1 MPPSAWNRVLQDII
15 LLQLA
20 DQQQPPAPGQPSQQ
34 DRYRRSKIATIE
46 KVTGRRL
53 IIYASACT
61 SPAKP
66 VSIEMLMLDPSDK
79 IGFKAV
85 TENIPGPNLD
95 VLIHS
100 PGGYPDAVESLVQQ
114 LRGKYTSIRFIVPSY
129 AKSAATM
136 LAMSGNEILM
146 DADAEL
152 GPIDPQMRTQTGTS
166 PAVAILEQ
174 FQKAQAELQQD
185 AAKLPGWMPILSQLG
200 PSVLVDCVHAIDLA
214 KYLVKYWT
222 KTYMLSGDA
231 DAEGKSTKIAEY
243 LSDHGKLKSHG
254 RPIKI
259 PDLQPL
265 GVRVTDI
272 RTNPAL
278 HAALNEFYCCMDI
291 LLANSPVYK
300 LLENSTGDALI
311 RQTAVFQAQFMQQ
324 LPVVQPQP
332 VSALPS
338 ADAPS
343 RPLSA
348 GAIRVVDSVLRAR
361 VPESAFRRD

>member
-1 MPPSAWNRVLQDII
+1 MPPSAWNRILQDIN
-15 LLQLA
+15 LLQQK

-34 DRYRRSKIATIE
+34 DHYRRSKIAAIE

-66 VSIEMLMLDPSDK
+66 VSIDMLMMDPSDK
-79 IGFKAV
+79 IGFKTV

-95 VLIHS
+95 VLLHS

-114 LRGKYTSIRFIVPSY
+114 LRGKYDSVRFIVPSY

-136 LAMSGNEILM
+136 LAMSGDEILM
-146 DADAEL
+146 ETDAEL

-166 PAVAILEQ
+166 PAAAILEQ
-174 FQKAQAELQQD
+174 FQKAQDELRQD
-185 AAKLPGWMPILSQLG
+185 ATRLPGWMPILSQLG
-200 PSVLVDCVHAIDLA
+200 PSLLVDCDHAIELA
-214 KYLVKYWT
+214 KILVKDWT
-222 KTYMLSGDA
+222 KSYMLRGEP
-231 DAEGKSTKIAEY
+231 DAEAKSARIADY
-243 LSDHGKLKSHG
+243 LTDHAKLKSHG

-265 GVRVTDI
+265 GVRVSDM

-278 HAALNEFYCCMDI
+278 QVAVNELYCCLDI
-291 LLANSPVYK
+291 LLGNSAAFKVF
-300 LLENSTGDALI
+300 ENSAGDALI
-311 RQTAVFQAQFMQQ
+311 RQTASFQAQFIQAMPAP
-324 LPVVQPQP
+324 LPV
-332 VSALPS
+332 L
-338 ADAPS
+338 PS

-348 GAIRVVDSVLRAR
+348 AAIRVVDSVLRAR
-361 VPESAFRRD
+361 VPESAIRRD

>member
-152 GPIDPQMRTQTGTS
+152 G
-166 PAVAILEQ
+166 
-174 FQKAQAELQQD
+174 
-185 AAKLPGWMPILSQLG
+185 
-200 PSVLVDCVHAIDLA
+200 
-214 KYLVKYWT
+214 
-222 KTYMLSGDA
+222 
-231 DAEGKSTKIAEY
+231 
-243 LSDHGKLKSHG
+243 
-254 RPIKI
+254 
-259 PDLQPL
+259 
-265 GVRVTDI
+265 
-272 RTNPAL
+272 
-278 HAALNEFYCCMDI
+278 
-291 LLANSPVYK
+291 
-300 LLENSTGDALI
+300 
-311 RQTAVFQAQFMQQ
+311 
-324 LPVVQPQP
+324 
-332 VSALPS
+332 
-338 ADAPS
+338 
-343 RPLSA
+343 
-348 GAIRVVDSVLRAR
+348 
-361 VPESAFRRD
+361 

>member
-1 MPPSAWNRVLQDII
+1 MPASAWNRILQDVIR
-15 LLQLA
+15 LQQE
-20 DQQQPPAPGQPSQQ
+20 DQQQPAAPGQPSRQ
-34 DRYRRSKIATIE
+34 DHYRRSKIAAVE

-53 IIYASACT
+53 IVYASACT
-61 SPAKP
+61 SSAKA
-66 VSIEMLMLDPSDK
+66 VSIDMLMMDPSDK

-95 VLIHS
+95 VLLHS

-114 LRGKYTSIRFIVPSY
+114 LRGKYTSVRFIVPSY

-146 DADAEL
+146 DTDAEL
-152 GPIDPQMRTQTGTS
+152 GPIDPQMRTQTGAS
-166 PAVAILEQ
+166 PAEAILEQ

-185 AAKLPGWMPILSQLG
+185 ATKLPGWMPILSQLG
-200 PSVLVDCVHAIDLA
+200 PSLLVDCGHAIDLA
-214 KYLVKYWT
+214 KILVKDWT
-222 KTYMLSGDA
+222 KRYMLSDDP
-231 DAEGKSTKIAEY
+231 DAEVKSTRIADY
-243 LSDHGKLKSHG
+243 LSDHGRFKSHG

-265 GVRVTDI
+265 GVRVGDT

-278 HAALNEFYCCMDI
+278 QTAVNELYCCLDI
-291 LLANSPVYK
+291 LLGNSPVFK
-300 LLENSTGDALI
+300 LFENSAGDALI
-311 RQTAVFQAQFMQQ
+311 RQTATFQAQFIQAIPAPP
-324 LPVVQPQP
+324 PV
-332 VSALPS
+332 
-338 ADAPS
+338 APP

-361 VPESAFRRD
+361 VPESAIRRD